1 MQIRSGTTVKRF
13 ITYLFTYEKGVKGK
27 NAGFIRVNQREGL
40 LELEVHI
47 QGLGRCQGK
56 ARVFLLVGNEGIPA
70 GEFAVSQGRG
80 GGRVVYEFHGDGG
93 DAQAISGVAVR
104 IGSQCYV
111 ASSWT
116 DEAPEELVTGS
127 FSVRSEEKPEESEP
141 EEQQET
147 HAPEPVQEAESETPD
162 EPEPAQMQ
170 EADTPEPA
178 EQPEADDPEPAQ
190 PPELS
195 GTSADG
201 PRRIDISDIRTLP
214 KKNWYLCNNSFVIH
228 GFFHYHYLIVAEFEE
243 DGRKR
248 TYLGVPGIYER
259 PERMMA
265 MLFGFPEFRTEAA
278 LNGVPE
284 EDESEPIGAFGYWL
298 CFLEA

>member
-1 MQIRSGTTVKRF
+1 
-13 ITYLFTYEKGVKGK
+13 
-27 NAGFIRVNQREGL
+27 
-40 LELEVHI
+40 
-47 QGLGRCQGK
+47 
-56 ARVFLLVGNEGIPA
+56 VFLLVGNEGIPV

-80 GGRVVYEFHGDGG
+80 GGRLAYEFHGDGE
-93 DAQAISGVAVR
+93 DAQAVSGVAVR
-104 IGSQCYV
+104 IGTQCYV

-127 FSVRSEEKPEESEP
+127 FSIRSEEKPVEP
-141 EEQQET
+141 EEEMSEPDTSEPAELLELDRTDET
-147 HAPEPVQEAESETPD
+147 DTPDIPEPVQN
-162 EPEPAQMQ
+162 PEPAQMQ
-170 EADTPEPA
+170 EADV
-178 EQPEADDPEPAQ
+178 PAQ
-190 PPELS
+190 LPELS

-201 PRRIDISDIRTLP
+201 FRRIDISDIRTLP

-243 DGRKR
+243 DGSKK

-278 LNGVPE
+278 VNGDPE
-284 EDESEPIGAFGYWL
+284 EDESEPIGTFGYWL
-298 CFLEA
+298 CLLEA

>member
-1 MQIRSGTTVKRF
+1 
-13 ITYLFTYEKGVKGK
+13 
-27 NAGFIRVNQREGL
+27 
-40 LELEVHI
+40 
-47 QGLGRCQGK
+47 
-56 ARVFLLVGNEGIPA
+56 
-70 GEFAVSQGRG
+70 
-80 GGRVVYEFHGDGG
+80 VYDFRGDGG

-104 IGSQCYV
+104 IGAQCYV

-127 FSVRSEEKPEESEP
+127 FSVRSEEKPE
-141 EEQQET
+141 
-147 HAPEPVQEAESETPD
+147 
-162 EPEPAQMQ
+162 
-170 EADTPEPA
+170 TPEPA
-178 EQPEADDPEPAQ
+178 EQPEPDTSEPEEQPEPDKTDETDTPDIPEPVQNPEPTQ

-243 DGRKR
+243 DGRKK

>member
-1 MQIRSGTTVKRF
+1 VKRF

-80 GGRVVYEFHGDGG
+80 GGRLVYDFRGDGG

-104 IGSQCYV
+104 IGAQCYV

-127 FSVRSEEKPEESEP
+127 FSVRSEEKPE
-141 EEQQET
+141 
-147 HAPEPVQEAESETPD
+147 
-162 EPEPAQMQ
+162 
-170 EADTPEPA
+170 TPEPA
-178 EQPEADDPEPAQ
+178 EQPEPDTSEPEEQPEPDKTDETDTPDIPEPVQNPEPTQ

-243 DGRKR
+243 DGRKK

>member
-1 MQIRSGTTVKRF
+1 LKRF
-13 ITYLFTYEKGVKGK
+13 ITYLFTYEKGEKGK
-27 NAGFIRVNQREGL
+27 NAGFIRVNQREEL
-40 LELEVHI
+40 LDLEVHV

-56 ARVFLLVGNEGIPA
+56 AKVFLLVGNEGIPA

-80 GGRVVYEFHGDGG
+80 GGRLAYEFHGDGEEVP
-93 DAQAISGVAVR
+93 AVSGVAVR
-104 IGSQCYV
+104 IGTQCYV

-116 DEAPEELVTGS
+116 DEAPEELVTGD
-127 FSVRSEEKPEESEP
+127 FSVRSEEKEEEP
-141 EEQQET
+141 ESAQMQET
-147 HAPEPVQEAESETPD
+147 DVPEPVQN
-162 EPEPAQMQ
+162 PEPAQL
-170 EADTPEPA
+170 
-178 EQPEADDPEPAQ
+178 
-190 PPELS
+190 PELS

-243 DGRKR
+243 DGSKK

-278 LNGVPE
+278 VNGVLE
-284 EDESEPIGAFGYWL
+284 EDEGEPVGAFGYWL
-298 CFLEA
+298 SLLEA

>member
-1 MQIRSGTTVKRF
+1 
-13 ITYLFTYEKGVKGK
+13 
-27 NAGFIRVNQREGL
+27 
-40 LELEVHI
+40 
-47 QGLGRCQGK
+47 
-56 ARVFLLVGNEGIPA
+56 
-70 GEFAVSQGRG
+70 
-80 GGRVVYEFHGDGG
+80 
-93 DAQAISGVAVR
+93 VR
-104 IGSQCYV
+104 IGTQCYV

-116 DEAPEELVTGS
+116 DEAPEELVTGD
-127 FSVRSEEKPEESEP
+127 FSVRSEEKPVEP
-141 EEQQET
+141 EEEM
-147 HAPEPVQEAESETPD
+147 PEPAQEPEPETPD

-170 EADTPEPA
+170 GADVPEP
-178 EQPEADDPEPAQ
+178 ETSDEPAQ
-190 PPELS
+190 PSELS

-201 PRRIDISDIRTLP
+201 FRRIDISDIRTLP

-243 DGRKR
+243 DGRKK

-278 LNGVPE
+278 VNGVPE
-284 EDESEPIGAFGYWL
+284 EDEGEPVGAFGYWL